1 MKFMINFTH
10 IDGAWEKLSP
20 SELENIQA
28 QHKEFVRVLREEQK
42 TQMTFFTPSGDA
54 KIVRRTQDWNLEV
67 SDGPLLPGPE
77 FVGGYFIMQ
86 ADSMDDAVEFAK
98 RGRYMFGAN
107 VIRELVES
115 E

>member
-10 IDGAWEKLSP
+10 IDGAWEKLTP

-28 QHKEFVRVLREEQK
+28 QHKEFVRVLEEEQN
-42 TQMTFFTPSGDA
+42 TRMTFFKPAAEAKTVRRREDWSLGVTDGALLPSG
-54 KIVRRTQDWNLEV
+54 
-67 SDGPLLPGPE
+67 E
-77 FVGGYFIMQ
+77 FVGGYFIME

-107 VIRELVES
+107 EIREIVE
-115 E
+115 

>member
-10 IDGAWEKLSP
+10 IDGAWEKLTP

-28 QHKEFVRVLREEQK
+28 QHKEFV
-42 TQMTFFTPSGDA
+42 
-54 KIVRRTQDWNLEV
+54 
-67 SDGPLLPGPE
+67 
-77 FVGGYFIMQ
+77 GGYFIME

-107 VIRELVES
+107 EIREIVE
-115 E
+115 

>member
-20 SELENIQA
+20 SELENVQA
-28 QHKEFVRVLREEQK
+28 QHKEFVRVLREEQN
-42 TQMTFFTPSGDA
+42 TQMTFFTPPGDA
-54 KIVRRTQDWNLEV
+54 KTVRRTLDWGLEV
-67 SDGPLLPGPE
+67 SDGTLLPSPE

-107 VIRELVES
+107 EIREIVES
-115 E
+115 D